1 MQKKEFEDLFRKHY
15 LRMINLARHMLNDE
29 EEAKDVVSDV
39 LTKVWHGSIHINE
52 NRQEA
57 MLLTC
62 IHHSCINLLNRRSI
76 KTKVHQLITLE
87 NSPPVSVPTI
97 DSPSYLDRIRL
108 IIDNKLSS
116 KDRLVVTMKYERKM
130 KYREMAKEL
139 GISEAAVYKHLVH
152 AMKIIKDEL
161 RNGDE

>member
-1 MQKKEFEDLFRKHY
+1 M
-15 LRMINLARHMLNDE
+15 
-29 EEAKDVVSDV
+29 
-39 LTKVWHGSIHINE
+39 
-52 NRQEA
+52 
-57 MLLTC
+57 
-62 IHHSCINLLNRRSI
+62 
-76 KTKVHQLITLE
+76 ITLE

-97 DSPSYLDRIRL
+97 DCPSYSDRIRL